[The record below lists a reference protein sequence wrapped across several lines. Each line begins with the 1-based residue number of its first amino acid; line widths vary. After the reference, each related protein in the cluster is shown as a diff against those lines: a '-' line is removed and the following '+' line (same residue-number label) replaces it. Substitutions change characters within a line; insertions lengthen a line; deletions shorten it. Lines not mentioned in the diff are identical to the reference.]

1 MTTVRPLEPTA
12 TELVAARSVLGAAF
26 ADDPMMA
33 WIFRDVPAREHVAA
47 LWIGLFVEALA
58 TVGAVD
64 VAVDDDGR
72 VLGVAAWRRDGT
84 PMPFGELP
92 TIGGLMSAVLDD
104 ARLGEVLTGLGE
116 FAARKPAP
124 PYHYLMFLGV
134 HPDGQG
140 RGIGR
145 LLVTAGQRR
154 AQTEGQ
160 DVYLESTNTRNL
172 TFYASCGFSAL
183 PSFSLGPDG
192 PSAYPQRWT
201 P

>member
-12 TELVAARSVLGAAF
+12 AELVAVRSVLGAAF

-33 WIFRDVPAREHVAA
+33 WIFRDVPAREHVAT
-47 LWIGLFVEALA
+47 LWIGLFLEALA

-72 VLGVAAWRRDGT
+72 VLGAAVWRPDGT

-92 TIGGLMSAVLDD
+92 TIGGLMTAVLGE
-104 ARLGEVLTGLGE
+104 ARLGEVLTGLGQ
-116 FAARKPAP
+116 FAEHKPEP

-154 AQTEGQ
+154 AQAEGQ
-160 DVYLESTNTRNL
+160 DVYLESTNPRNL
-172 TFYASCGFSAL
+172 TFYASCGFTAL
-183 PSFSLGPDG
+183 PPFTLGPDG
-192 PSAYPQRWT
+192 PSAFPQRWA